1 MSFPA
6 SPTNGQISTIN
17 GITYIYTS
25 STNSWARASA
35 SLPSM
40 SVTVDSFTGDGST
53 TSFTLSVT
61 PANINMITVNID
73 GVFQQKS
80 AFTLASS
87 VITFTGTPIAG
98 AIIEVRTTLA
108 VPSSVLTGL
117 SLDTFTGDGA
127 TTNFT
132 LSQTPTSK
140 NFTLVTVGGVV
151 QQKTN
156 YSTSGTTLT
165 FNTAP
170 PSTAP
175 IEVMTFGPAI
185 TTGAAAGSNTQ
196 VQYNSN
202 GSVAASSSFTFNN
215 STNTL
220 TVGNL
225 TTVGNINAGNA
236 VITGNVTGNYI
247 IGNGSQL
254 TGLPAGYTN
263 SNVNTLLASYGS
275 NTITTTG
282 AVSVGALTASGVVN
296 FTTSSNVS
304 LGSNSNVKITGGS
317 SSQLLQ
323 TDGTGNLTWV
333 SVSGGATLSSVS
345 SGTYYLGMSS
355 TTSGSWATAYVDT
368 SNLYYT
374 SSTGTLYAT
383 NYNTSSDRNL
393 KDNIETIPNAL
404 DTVNNLRG
412 VGFNWKSTG
421 FKSYGVIAQEL
432 EEHIP
437 ELVNETNGV
446 RTVNY
451 DAMIGFLIESIKTQ
465 TNTISTLEER
475 IRKLEEN

>member
-1 MSFPA
+1 
-6 SPTNGQISTIN
+6 
-17 GITYIYTS
+17 
-25 STNSWARASA
+25 
-35 SLPSM
+35 
-40 SVTVDSFTGDGST
+40 
-53 TSFTLSVT
+53 
-61 PANINMITVNID
+61 MITVNID

-175 IEVMTFGPAI
+175 VEVMTFGPAI
-185 TTGAAAGSNTQ
+185 TTGTAAGSNTQ

-225 TTVGNINAGNA
+225 TTVGNIAAGN
-236 VITGNVTGNYI
+236 ITTTGLETVGNLTTVGNITGNYI

-404 DTVNNLRG
+404 VTVNNLRG

-446 RTVNY
+446 KTVNY